1 MIRIH
6 ELTDN
11 YDVHDFDLTIS
22 LTRMSCKDS
31 KKTVQNLASLF
42 SLVLQNKQKH
52 FMSSMTAVVKREN

>member
-31 KKTVQNLASLF
+31 KKVQKLASLF